1 MVETTARQGFLTEL
15 ANPTR
20 FLELSGRI
28 VPWLGAAALVG
39 ALAAYLGG
47 DFWLQCLMSGVAALL
62 GTFLLRWWRASHP
75 REAAGSND
83 LDRGQVVLM
92 ESWIDR
98 PTGMARVK
106 YRGATWDARIEGEFK
121 DGEVLCIRGQENG
134 VLFVGVNRP
143 HPIAD

>member
-1 MVETTARQGFLTEL
+1 MEMTSEL
-15 ANPTR
+15 MWAVAGLLLIT
-20 FLELSGRI
+20 LELLSGTLYLL
-28 VPWLGAAALVG
+28 VFGAAALVG